1 MNKKLRELLNKIN
14 NKKTEIVNLVAE
26 DKMDEAEEAKA
37 ELEKM
42 QAKFDLMSE
51 VLDSAA
57 EEFTASAKPKAE
69 PKTDAVHD
77 FAEAARHGFAVTNYN
92 NEGTAADGGY
102 TVPEDIQTR
111 INEYK
116 EAHFSLETLVSVESV
131 NTLSGA
137 RTYKTRAQHTGFTA
151 VGEGTKIGKKD
162 GPTFERIEYKVKK
175 YGGYLPVTSELLE
188 DSDANIA
195 NVLVEWI
202 GQEDIATR
210 NNIILD
216 AINTNFTQ
224 TDLKDLKGI
233 KTAINTKLGQ
243 AFAPSTTIV
252 TNDDGLNYLDTLE
265 DTNGRPLL
273 TPNALSNDP
282 LDMVLAVGARRV
294 PIRVVPNDVLAT
306 ASNKVPFIVGDM
318 KEALRLFDRRRITI
332 KVSDIASTT
341 DVNAFEEDLTIYR
354 ATERLDIQMVDS
366 KALINGYITV
376 A

>member
-26 DKMDEAEEAKA
+26 DKMDEAEAAKA
-37 ELEKM
+37 DLEKM

-51 VLDSAA
+51 VMDSAA
-57 EEFTASAKPKAE
+57 DGIRD
-69 PKTDAVHD
+69 DATPVSGSNKRDAIHD
-77 FAEAARHGFAVTNYN
+77 FAEAARHGFAVMNN
-92 NEGTAADGGY
+92 NESTPADGGY

-111 INEYK
+111 INEFK
-116 EAHFSLETLVSVESV
+116 EAHFSLESLVTVESV

-151 VGEGTKIGKKD
+151 VGEAQKIGKKK
-162 GPTFERIEYKVKK
+162 GPSFERVEFKVKK
-175 YGGYLPVTSELLE
+175 YGGYLPVTNELLE

-195 NVLVEWI
+195 SVLVEWL

-210 NNIILD
+210 NTIILD
-216 AINTNFTQ
+216 AINANFTQ
-224 TDLKDLKGI
+224 SDLTDLKGI

-252 TNDDGLNYLDTLE
+252 TNDDGLNYLDTLT
-265 DTNGRPLL
+265 DGNGRPLL
-273 TPNALSNDP
+273 TPNALSNIP
-282 LDMVLAVGARRV
+282 FDMVLAVGARRV
-294 PIRVVPNDVLAT
+294 PVQVVPNDILKT
-306 ASNKVPFIVGDM
+306 AANKVPFILGDM
-318 KEALRLFDRRRITI
+318 KEAIRLFDRRRITL
-332 KVSDIASTT
+332 KVSDIAATT

-354 ATERLDIQMVDS
+354 ATERLDVQVVDD